1 MMERIVSGIFSGFLA
16 FAAVVAVCG
25 AVDYV
30 EQMPLAVTA
39 METMLMLVRVAFCV
53 SVAAFTGL
61 VALVCGADAVRG

>member
-1 MMERIVSGIFSGFLA
+1 
-16 FAAVVAVCG
+16 
-25 AVDYV
+25 
-30 EQMPLAVTA
+30 VTA